1 MSFVH
6 KTELLILLLLIF
18 VVVFGSIAKRIK
30 IPYPIFL
37 VIAGLILSFVPQ
49 LPRFTLN
56 ADLVFIGVLPP
67 LLFSA
72 AFTTSWRDFRYN
84 LISIL
89 SLAFGLVAFT
99 VLGVAGMAHMLLPWF
114 DWRLGLVLG
123 AVVATTDSIAA
134 TSIARRVGLPQ
145 RIVDILEG
153 ESLVNDASGLLAL
166 EFATALVVTG
176 QTPSLME
183 GVWHFIYLMAGGIAT
198 GLAIGKLVDL
208 VETKLDDAP
217 IEVTLSLVVPYV
229 SYLTAE
235 ALHCS
240 GVLATV
246 AAGIYLGEKSAR
258 LFSSTARIETRSF
271 WNTFTFILNGIVFL
285 LIGLQLPYILAEIRS
300 MSTRQLM
307 IDAAQFVIGVI
318 LLRLIWIYPG

>member
-37 VIAGLILSFVPQ
+37 VVAGLILSFVPQ

-166 EFATALVVTG
+166 EFATTLVVTG
-176 QTPSLME
+176 NTPSLME
-183 GVWHFIYLMAGGIAT
+183 GVWHFIYLMAGGRAPRAPT
-198 GLAIGKLVDL
+198 RKLRGPLGMKKGDPPP
-208 VETKLDDAP
+208 P
-217 IEVTLSLVVPYV
+217 ITSFLFLS
-229 SYLTAE
+229 S
-235 ALHCS
+235 
-240 GVLATV
+240 
-246 AAGIYLGEKSAR
+246 
-258 LFSSTARIETRSF
+258 
-271 WNTFTFILNGIVFL
+271 
-285 LIGLQLPYILAEIRS
+285 
-300 MSTRQLM
+300 
-307 IDAAQFVIGVI
+307 
-318 LLRLIWIYPG
+318 

>member
-37 VIAGLILSFVPQ
+37 VIAGLILSFIPQ
-49 LPRFTLN
+49 IPRFTLN

-72 AFTTSWRDFRYN
+72 AFTTSWRDFRDN

-99 VLGVAGMAHMLLPWF
+99 VVGVAGMAHMLLPWF

-123 AVVATTDSIAA
+123 AVVATTDAIAA
-134 TSIARRVGLPQ
+134 TAIAKRVGLPQ
-145 RIVDILEG
+145 RIIDILEG

-166 EFATALVVTG
+166 EFATALGVTG

-183 GVWHFIYLMAGGIAT
+183 GVWHFIYLMAGGIT
-198 GLAIGKLVDL
+198 SGVAIGKLVDI

-229 SYLTAE
+229 SYLSAE

-246 AAGIYLGEKSAR
+246 AAGIYLGQKSAR

-271 WNTFTFILNGIVFL
+271 
-285 LIGLQLPYILAEIRS
+285 
-300 MSTRQLM
+300 
-307 IDAAQFVIGVI
+307 
-318 LLRLIWIYPG
+318 